1 MKPGKG
7 EMSILEK
14 IFEHKQGELE
24 HFKRQ
29 ARIEDLRAKVRD
41 HSYRPLPFRQRLESS
56 SAPFAVI
63 AEIKQRSPS
72 KGLLREKFNPPVIAQ
87 DYEKHGAAALSVLT
101 DEHFFGGHLD
111 HLRQVRAVVGLPLL
125 RKDFVWDPYQI
136 YAARE
141 AGADAILLIAAML
154 GKSQIEDLQGLAEEL
169 KLSVLLEVHNAAEAD
184 VAQAVG
190 SKLVGVNHR
199 DLKSF
204 KVDVGLSEKL
214 LPRLPAAALKVAES
228 GLDKRETLLRLKAAG
243 IGAFL
248 IGEAFMKAK
257 SPGAALKELLQ

>member
-1 MKPGKG
+1 
-7 EMSILEK
+7 MSILDK
-14 IFEHKQGELE
+14 IFDYKKDELA
-24 HFKRQ
+24 HYKRQ
-29 ARIEDLRAKVRD
+29 ARLEDLRSKVRD
-41 HSYRPLPFRQRLESS
+41 HAYRPLPLRRRLEDSA
-56 SAPFAVI
+56 APFAVI

-72 KGLLREKFNPPVIAQ
+72 KGLLRENFDPPAIAR
-87 DYEKHGAAALSVLT
+87 DYEEHGAAALSVLT

-111 HLRQVRAVVGLPLL
+111 HLRQVRATVDLPLL

-154 GKSQIEDLQGLAEEL
+154 GRSQIEDLEGLAEEL
-169 KLSVLLEVHNAAEAD
+169 NLSVLLEVHDAAEAD
-184 VAQAVG
+184 LAAAVG
-190 SKLVGVNHR
+190 ARLVGVNNR
-199 DLKSF
+199 DLKTF
-204 KVDVGLSEKL
+204 KVDVALSEKL

-228 GLDKRETLLRLKAAG
+228 GLDKRETLARLKAAG

-257 SPGAALKELLQ
+257 SPGSALKELLQ

>member
-1 MKPGKG
+1 L
-7 EMSILEK
+7 SILEK
-14 IFEHKQGELE
+14 IFEFKKEELE
-24 HFKRQ
+24 QYKRQ
-29 ARIEDLRAKVRD
+29 ARLEDLRSKVRD
-41 HSYRPLPFRQRLESS
+41 HSYRPLPLRRSLESS
-56 SAPFAVI
+56 AAPYAVI

-72 KGLLREKFNPPVIAQ
+72 KGLLRENFDPKSIAQ

-111 HLRQVRAVVGLPLL
+111 HLRQVRALVALPLL
-125 RKDFVWDPYQI
+125 RKDFIWDPYQI

-154 GKSQIEDLQGLAEEL
+154 GKSQIEDLRGLAEEL
-169 KLSVLLEVHNAAEAD
+169 KLSVLFEVHDAAEAD
-184 VAQAVG
+184 VASAVNA
-190 SKLVGVNHR
+190 KIVGVNNR

-204 KVDVGLSEKL
+204 KVDLGLSEKL
-214 LPRLPAAALKVAES
+214 LPRLPAGSLKIAES
-228 GLDKRETLLRLKAAG
+228 GLDKRESLERLKAAG

-257 SPGAALKELLQ
+257 SPGMALKELIQ